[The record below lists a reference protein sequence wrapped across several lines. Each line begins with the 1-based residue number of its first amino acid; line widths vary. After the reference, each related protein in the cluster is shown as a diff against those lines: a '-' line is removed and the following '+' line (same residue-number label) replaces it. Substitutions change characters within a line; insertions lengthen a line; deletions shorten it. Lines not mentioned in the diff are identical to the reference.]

1 MLDNT
6 FRQVSSA
13 LTSFLKL
20 ESTGGLMLMAAAAL
34 ALILS
39 NTSLEGLYEWVV
51 YLPVEVRVGPVLLA
65 KPLLHWVNDGL
76 MAIFFLLVG
85 LEVKREVLEGELSS
99 VSQTILPATA
109 ALGGMVVPALIY
121 YALNR
126 ADPLAVR
133 GWAIPTA
140 TDIAFALGVLS
151 LLGSRVPASLR
162 LFLTAIAIADDLGAI
177 IIIAVFYTADLT
189 LPMLVLA
196 GIGTL
201 LLCLL
206 NLFRVRTMSVYAF
219 VGTLIWF
226 FMLKSGV
233 HATLA
238 GVVLAFTIPRQNAD
252 GTSMLRDLEHKL
264 HPWVAFFILPVF
276 AFANAGV
283 SFAGLSVS
291 SLMNALPLGIFL
303 GLLLGK
309 SIGVYGLS
317 AILVRFRMANLP
329 AGANQMHLLGVAVLC
344 GLGFTMSLF
353 IGSLAFQTAEHLTLV
368 RVGVIAGSTL
378 SAVIGCALLHYASKP
393 MMPARFETDPG
404 TRSL

>member
-13 LTSFLKL
+13 LANFLKL

-126 ADPLAVR
+126 ADPVAVR

-162 LFLTAIAIADDLGAI
+162 LFLTAVAIADDLGAI

-201 LLCLL
+201 VLCLL

-283 SFAGLSVS
+283 SFAGLSVA
-291 SLMNALPLGIFL
+291 SLVNAVPLGIFL

-309 SIGVYGLS
+309 SIGVYGSS
-317 AILVRFRMANLP
+317 AILIRFGMANLP

-353 IGSLAFQTAEHLTLV
+353 IGSLAFQTAEQLTLV

-378 SAVIGCALLHYASKP
+378 SAMIGCALLHYASKP
-393 MMPARFETDPG
+393 MMQARFETDPG
-404 TRSL
+404 NRSL